1 MTSHRRRVRLIQPR
15 LQLRLILVFLGLSV
29 LGLVLQVSLFTMS
42 LTQLAAEL
50 PSDGSLVL
58 EHAPGLVL
66 AALGVTLCVV
76 LPLVFFVGVL
86 VTFRVAGPLY
96 RFQRHFEALARG
108 EDPGPCRIRRGDDL
122 QDLCTTINAGLD
134 RMRADAAGAEPE
146 ERRAEAA

>member
-1 MTSHRRRVRLIQPR
+1 MSPHRRRVRLIQPR

-29 LGLVLQVSLFTMS
+29 LGLVLQVSLFTMN

-58 EHAPGLVL
+58 EHAPTLVL
-66 AALGVTLCVV
+66 LALGVTLCVV

-86 VTFRVAGPLY
+86 VTFRIAGPLY

-108 EDPGPCRIRRGDDL
+108 EDPGPCRIRHGDDL

-134 RMRADAAGAEPE
+134 RLRADAANAAPE
-146 ERRAEAA
+146 ERRREAA